1 MDGNDKVAAT
11 TAPAERNS
19 SEKKTCAVCGLDHE
33 EIRKHAR
40 ESLFFTARA
49 ICGFKDMTPGF
60 HGRLAAWTEAN
71 IRTGNR
77 KMMVL
82 SSRVFF
88 KTSLMCIS
96 MAVWLIINNPEVR
109 ILIMQ
114 QSQEKVREVMNAIRG
129 ILRGSTFTHYFPELV
144 PRPHD
149 RFSDHA
155 IDVPRQGN
163 YPESTI
169 SARGINSAITGG
181 HFDVHILDDVIGQE
195 QKDSDLEMQSA
206 ISWFKNSNPLF
217 VDYLNGIRIV
227 IGTRWALNDL
237 YQYVLDL
244 GNHAV
249 WNVGCYWDSR
259 AAQIGFPETEARS
272 LFPERYPDEVLAR
285 MEAETEPDVW
295 SFQYLNVP
303 VVRGLKR
310 FEREFFR
317 YGKWI
322 DYGRKFVA
330 DGLFYDVRQAVV
342 SIMVD
347 PAVGETAESDEF
359 AVTVCGWW
367 PRYADA
373 AVLDYYHGR
382 IQPVAQADKLISIY
396 KKWKDF
402 GCKPIVGVEKGG
414 YQAALIHFTLERQ
427 RQAQT
432 YFYVEPIS
440 HGGQRKVRRIESLQP
455 FYANKQVIHLGDCGA
470 LESQLLGFQPRADG
484 STGLLHDD
492 IIDSLAYHP
501 KYWKGVN
508 YVAKPDPNASQD
520 LEDWLED
527 ETQKNE
533 GKVIPVYGLETT
545 T

>member
-1 MDGNDKVAAT
+1 MSDAKVC
-11 TAPAERNS
+11 S
-19 SEKKTCAVCGLDHE
+19 VCGLDHE
-33 EIRKHAR
+33 EIRQKAR

-49 ICGFKDMTPGF
+49 ICGFKDMSTGF
-60 HGRLAAWTEAN
+60 HGRLAGWAEQN

-77 KMMVL
+77 KMLVL
-82 SSRVFF
+82 ASRVFF
-88 KTSLMCIS
+88 KTSLMCIA
-96 MAVWLIINNPEVR
+96 MVIWLIINNPEVR

-129 ILRGSTFTHYFPELV
+129 ILRGNTFSHYFPELV
-144 PRPHD
+144 PRAHD

-163 YPESTI
+163 YPESTV

-195 QKDSDLEMQSA
+195 QKDSELEMQSS
-206 ISWFKNSNPLF
+206 ISWFKNSNPLY

-237 YQYVLDL
+237 YQYVMDR

-249 WNVGCYWDSR
+249 WNVGCYWDQR
-259 AAQIGFPETEARS
+259 AAAAGFPEGPTRS
-272 LFPERYPDEVLAR
+272 LFPERYPDEVLAK
-285 MEAETEPDVW
+285 MESDTEADVW
-295 SFQYLNVP
+295 SFQYLNIP
-303 VVRGLKR
+303 VVAGLKR
-310 FEREFFR
+310 FEREHFR
-317 YGKWI
+317 YGKWAE
-322 DYGRKFVA
+322 YGKRFVVG
-330 DGLFYDVRQAVV
+330 DRTYDIHGAVV
-342 SIMVD
+342 TMMVD
-347 PAVGETAESDEF
+347 PAVGETAESDEL

-373 AVLDYYHGR
+373 AVLDHYHGR
-382 IQPVAQADKLISIY
+382 ITPVAQADKLIGMY

-414 YQAALIHFTLERQ
+414 YQAALIHFTVERQ

-440 HGGQRKVRRIESLQP
+440 HGGQRKVRRIEALQP
-455 FYANKQVIHLGDCGA
+455 YYANHQVIHLGDCGA
-470 LESQLLGFQPRADG
+470 LESQLLGFQPKADG

-492 IIDSLAYHP
+492 IIDSLAYHV
-501 KYWKGVN
+501 KHWRGVN
-508 YVAKPDPNASQD
+508 YAAKSDPNEGQD
-520 LEDWLED
+520 LQEWLENWTEKTKA
-527 ETQKNE
+527 ETK
-533 GKVIPVYGLETT
+533 PAYGLATT